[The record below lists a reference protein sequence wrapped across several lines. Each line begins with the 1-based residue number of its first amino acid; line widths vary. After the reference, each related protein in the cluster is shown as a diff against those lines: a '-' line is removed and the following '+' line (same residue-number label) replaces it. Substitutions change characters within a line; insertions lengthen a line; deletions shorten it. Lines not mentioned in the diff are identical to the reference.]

1 MLRTA
6 VAITALLVVPSTL
19 PAAGPATARSSAN
32 ERAAV
37 RAQKAEADDRF
48 TFRAEP
54 ISPRVVE
61 DLLALMSDGPSGPVA
76 AIELDLAFHSNR
88 YYGEVVAGADGW
100 LSVDTRDAASGASDW
115 IAYKRLGRLANGAH
129 VLLTKQA
136 GGGTG
141 VFMSLLLVTFDIGDV
156 YGEDGAKHPR
166 LVMTRHVEIPVGDR
180 FDGPIAVTAH
190 EIRIGPGR
198 IAGDRED
205 EPVRVLRFD

>member
-6 VAITALLVVPSTL
+6 VAITALLVTPSTL
-19 PAAGPATARSSAN
+19 PAASPAPAKSSAN
-32 ERAAV
+32 ERTAV
-37 RAQKAEADDRF
+37 RAQQAEADDRF

-61 DLLALMSDGPSGPVA
+61 DLLSWLSDGPSGPVA
-76 AIELDLAFHSNR
+76 AVELDLAFHSNR
-88 YYGEVVAGADGW
+88 YSGDLVADPEGW
-100 LSVDTRDAASGASDW
+100 FRVDTPDTATGVVNW
-115 IAYKRLGRLANGAH
+115 IAYKRLGRLANGVH
-129 VLLTKQA
+129 VLSTRQG

-141 VFMSLLLVTFDIGDV
+141 VFASLLLVTFDIGDA

>member
-1 MLRTA
+1 MLRTVVVIA
-6 VAITALLVVPSTL
+6 ALLVVPSTL
-19 PAAGPATARSSAN
+19 AAANPAPAKSSSA
-32 ERAAV
+32 EMTTV
-37 RAQKAEADDRF
+37 RAQQAEADDRF

-61 DLLALMSDGPSGPVA
+61 DLLSWLSDGPSGPVA

-88 YYGEVVAGADGW
+88 YSGENVAAPEGW
-100 LSVDTRDAASGASDW
+100 FRVDTPDPASGVTDW
-115 IAYKRLGRLANGAH
+115 IAYKRLGRLANGVH
-129 VLLTKQA
+129 VLLTKQG

-141 VFMSLLLVTFDIGDV
+141 VFMSLLLVTFDIGDA

-180 FDGPIAVTAH
+180 FEGPITVAPH

-205 EPVRVLRFD
+205 EPVRVMRFD

>member
-1 MLRTA
+1 MLRTVVVIA
-6 VAITALLVVPSTL
+6 ALLVFPSTL
-19 PAAGPATARSSAN
+19 AAASPAPAKPSSA
-32 ERAAV
+32 ELTAV
-37 RAQKAEADDRF
+37 RAQQAEADDRF

-61 DLLALMSDGPSGPVA
+61 DLLSWLSDGPSGPVA

-88 YYGEVVAGADGW
+88 YSGQVVADPEGW
-100 LSVDTRDAASGASDW
+100 FRVDTPDPASGAIDW

-129 VLLTKQA
+129 VLLTKQG

-141 VFMSLLLVTFDIGDV
+141 VFMSLLLVTFDLGDA

-180 FDGPIAVTAH
+180 FEGPIAVSPH

-198 IAGDRED
+198 IAGDLED
-205 EPVRVLRFD
+205 EPVRVIRFE